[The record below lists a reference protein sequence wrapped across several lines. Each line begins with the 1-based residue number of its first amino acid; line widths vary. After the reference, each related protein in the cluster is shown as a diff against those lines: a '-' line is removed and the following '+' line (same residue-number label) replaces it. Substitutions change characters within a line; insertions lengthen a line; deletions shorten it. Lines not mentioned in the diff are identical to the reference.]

1 MKNIP
6 TDTGVLKPKPGAH
19 RLRNKIKA
27 MKSEKAKSRKE
38 GKRASLIERIKA
50 LKDGR
55 PKSRKLRRLARILAK
70 QTSGIGPEDFPA
82 GGEGSEPK
90 R

>member
-6 TDTGVLKPKPGAH
+6 TDTGGLKPQPLAR

-27 MKSEKAKSRKE
+27 LKSEKAKSRKE
-38 GKRASLIERIKA
+38 GKRASLIERITA

-55 PKSRKLRRLARILAK
+55 PKSRKLRRLARILGNANLRD
-70 QTSGIGPEDFPA
+70 QSGRLSGMLRRI
-82 GGEGSEPK
+82 
-90 R
+90 RT